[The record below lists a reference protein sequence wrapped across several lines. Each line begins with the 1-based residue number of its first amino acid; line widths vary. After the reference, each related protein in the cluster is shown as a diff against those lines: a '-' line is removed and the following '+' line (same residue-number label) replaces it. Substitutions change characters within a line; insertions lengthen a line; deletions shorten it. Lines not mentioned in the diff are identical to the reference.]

1 MVSLKVFNII
11 AILLILCAK
20 VKAVPIESNLPS
32 EYLIRLKIP
41 DTLSHLFKHENGI
54 KTFNHKKINISLKQF
69 MNSNFWKDN
78 IFTPI
83 DTSRMS
89 NFNFNINSANETL
102 NEPSLNETE
111 VIQDHFEKLLELQKV
126 LTEIDIE
133 KHIHF
138 NGFEAIKAHL
148 TPDVFN
154 ELKLNPFIADIDSN
168 DQFQAFDYDEEVED
182 YFIQNNAPRHLA
194 RLSSRQKLDSD
205 SSKYIFHKDTLGSD
219 VFVYIL
225 DTGISLDHPE
235 LEGRTEHGASFVD
248 EGPGD
253 QNGHGTHV
261 SGIIASKKFGVCKDC
276 QLIEVKCLNSKGQG
290 DLTTVISAIE
300 FAVEDMLKRDNQDK
314 SVANLSL
321 GSFRSKILNEAVKA
335 AVENGLV
342 MVVAAGNNNMNA
354 CMNSPASEPSA
365 ITVGAIDD
373 TKDQIASF
381 SNWGECVDLF
391 ASGVKVESLSL
402 KNYEG
407 SIKFSGTSMATP
419 VVAGLAAI
427 LLDSGIRSSQIK
439 DKLIELSTKDAM
451 RRRHLI
457 ARPRTPNRLAF
468 NGIDESVVNTINEL
482 LDDQVMENDYYD
494 DLLSDD
500 MGHEELQ
507 TSDVPIQESLNFF
520 KRGKLYEPSFEMLQ
534 EMLV

>member
-1 MVSLKVFNII
+1 MLSFKYINILYLLLLLCRRAASLPMPNSI
-11 AILLILCAK
+11 
-20 VKAVPIESNLPS
+20 PS
-32 EYLIRLKIP
+32 EYIVRLKIP
-41 DTLSHLFKHENGI
+41 DTISQLFKHESDI
-54 KTFNHKKINISLKQF
+54 KSLSSEKINLSFKQF
-69 MNSNFWKDN
+69 INSNFWKSN
-78 IFTPI
+78 IFNAI
-83 DTSRMS
+83 DMS
-89 NFNFNINSANETL
+89 HLHNSNVNINSL
-102 NEPSLNETE
+102 NSTNNDKAQSHDM
-111 VIQDHFEKLLELQKV
+111 IQDHFEKLLELQKV

-148 TPDVFN
+148 TPTELN
-154 ELKLNPFIADIDSN
+154 ELRLNPFIADIDSN
-168 DQFQAFDYDEEVED
+168 DPFQAFDYNEVDE
-182 YFIQNNAPRHLA
+182 YFVQDNAPRHLA
-194 RLSSRQKLDSD
+194 RLSSRQRLEQDD
-205 SSKYIFHKDTLGSD
+205 SKYIFHKDSLGSD
-219 VFVYIL
+219 VYVYVL
-225 DTGISLDHPE
+225 DTGIALTHPD
-235 LEGRTEHGASFVD
+235 LEGRVEHGASFVD

-261 SGIIASKKFGVCKDC
+261 SGIIGSTKYGVCKDC

-300 FAVEDMLKRDNQDK
+300 FAVEDMLQRGNHGK

-335 AVENGLV
+335 AVDNGLV

-373 TKDQIASF
+373 QKDQIASF

-402 KNYEG
+402 RNFDD
-407 SIKFSGTSMATP
+407 SIRFSGTSMATP

-427 LLDSGIRSSQIK
+427 LLDSGIKSTQIK

-457 ARPRTPNRLAF
+457 ARPRTPNRVAF
-468 NGIDESVVNTINEL
+468 NGVDESIARSIN
-482 LDDQVMENDYYD
+482 DITDQDIFEDEFYD
-494 DLLSDD
+494 ETMSS
-500 MGHEELQ
+500 EELHI
-507 TSDVPIQESLNFF
+507 SDVPIQESLNIY
-520 KRGKLYEPSFEMLQ
+520 KRDTIYEPSFETLQ
-534 EMLV
+534 ELVI